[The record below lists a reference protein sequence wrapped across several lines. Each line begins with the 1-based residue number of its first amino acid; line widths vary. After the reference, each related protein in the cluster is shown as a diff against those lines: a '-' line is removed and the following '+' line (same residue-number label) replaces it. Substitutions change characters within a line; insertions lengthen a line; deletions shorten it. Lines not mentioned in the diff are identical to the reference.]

1 MNEGGMPDLSMYL
14 PRIQELVRTGQIPL
28 SDASWMNEYAKT
40 PGDNRVETS
49 KGMHKDL
56 SEKYQNFYD
65 RVRSGE
71 IPDPYKANP
80 ATPKANPAPKGGGGV
95 GGGGGGADI
104 KFLAPYQRNLPYK
117 DGGNVSIDA
126 MRLALM
132 KG

>member
-1 MNEGGMPDLSMYL
+1 MYA

-40 PGDNRVETS
+40 KGDPRAETS

-65 RVRSGE
+65 RIRSGE
-71 IPDPYKANP
+71 IPDPYKA
-80 ATPKANPAPKGGGGV
+80 TPKATASPKGGGGSGS
-95 GGGGGGADI
+95 GGMDTN
-104 KFLAPYQRNLPYK
+104 LVRPYERNLPYK
-117 DGGNVSIDA
+117 DGGNVNIDA